1 MQLTQWKPLEDE
13 FSDFPLAFRKFGG
26 DLSVDLYEEDSN
38 LVAKMTLPGITPEDI
53 DITIDDDLLT
63 VSGMREEEQ
72 ETDEKDYYSKE
83 IRRGSFSRA
92 VRLPKAVDAEATSA
106 DYKDG
111 VLVITMPTVE
121 SEERSGIKVPVNQLK
136 P

>member
-1 MQLTQWKPLEDE
+1 MQLTEWKPLEDE

-38 LVAKMTLPGITPEDI
+38 LVAKMTLPGITP
-53 DITIDDDLLT
+53 
-63 VSGMREEEQ
+63 EEEQ